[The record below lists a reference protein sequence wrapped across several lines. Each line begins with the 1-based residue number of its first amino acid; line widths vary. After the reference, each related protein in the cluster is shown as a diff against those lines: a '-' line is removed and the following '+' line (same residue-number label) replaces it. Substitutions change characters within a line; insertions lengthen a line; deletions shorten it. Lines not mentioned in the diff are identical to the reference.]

1 MTDKKSD
8 STPSA
13 TPDAPPAKAIGRRAM
28 LVKLGLAAGIAY
40 AAPTLLNLN
49 AAHAS
54 SGSRGSRGSGGSR
67 GSRGSRG
74 HHHGHRKGPPHGHRH
89 HYRHSHLRGSWGSR
103 PSRGRYFYRDRAI
116 SYGEWLELR
125 IRL

>member
-1 MTDKKSD
+1 
-8 STPSA
+8 
-13 TPDAPPAKAIGRRAM
+13 M

-54 SGSRGSRGSGGSR
+54 PGSRGSKGSR

-74 HHHGHRKGPPHGHRH
+74 HHHGPHHGHRKGPPHGHRH